1 MRRILFSKSLAALFA
16 VLILS
21 SVSYA
26 QIGISTV
33 RGLVK
38 DPQGNIVAG
47 ASVHLTN
54 SERNFS
60 RTQTTSQD
68 GSYVFTAIP
77 PGTYV
82 LEVEAPGF
90 KKTSV
95 SDLKAQVDTT
105 VDRDVTLEVGAVSET
120 VNVTAGSDAPL

>member
-1 MRRILFSKSLAALFA
+1 MIKIFSKSFAVLFA
-16 VLILS
+16 VLLLTG
-21 SVSYA
+21 VSYA

-33 RGLVK
+33 RGIVK

-54 SERNFS
+54 TERNFS
-60 RTQTTSQD
+60 RTQTTTQD
-68 GSYVFTAIP
+68 GGYVFTAIP

-95 SDLKAQVDTT
+95 SDF
-105 VDRDVTLEVGAVSET
+105 EG
-120 VNVTAGSDAPL
+120 PC